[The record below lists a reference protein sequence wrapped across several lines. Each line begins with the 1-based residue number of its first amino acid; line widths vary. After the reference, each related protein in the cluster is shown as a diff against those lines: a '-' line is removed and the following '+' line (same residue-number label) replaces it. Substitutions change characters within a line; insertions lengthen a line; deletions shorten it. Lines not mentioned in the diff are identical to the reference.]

1 MTCTSSEEQEE
12 NIRYKLKN
20 QIINIIWTLFETRKE
35 KKAKKEAQ

>member
-1 MTCTSSEEQEE
+1 MREKLKI
-12 NIRYKLKN
+12 IRDKLKN